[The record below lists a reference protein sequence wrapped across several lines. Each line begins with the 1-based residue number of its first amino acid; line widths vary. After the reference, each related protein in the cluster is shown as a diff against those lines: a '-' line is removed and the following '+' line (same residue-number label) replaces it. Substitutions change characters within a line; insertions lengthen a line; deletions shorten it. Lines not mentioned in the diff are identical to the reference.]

1 MRILPSVVIPAH
13 IRALVRAAA
22 FTALMMTSVTAEAQ
36 LRDSAW
42 TIRGGSYSGIT
53 VPVDFRAA
61 THRSKFWRLSTVR
74 GVPRVI
80 GWNPS
85 RLPVAVAF
93 RRGSGVTHADS
104 AGFWEILKRLEQDL
118 GLKVFVPARLD
129 ADADPE
135 DVIVVDVQRIQ
146 SDGLTFITWS
156 THGSLYDA
164 RVFLRSRATLHDERV
179 VTHEMMHALGF
190 GHTSAWH
197 SVMNPIRSYAGR
209 LSVEDVAYVQLAMA
223 SRASSERDD
232 MWDRLALA
240 VEREHPLP
248 SSSDECEFL
257 NRPLGFLRFPEAC
270 MSFRCSVDGATCAVE
285 RSTAPL
291 PER

>member
-1 MRILPSVVIPAH
+1 M
-13 IRALVRAAA
+13 RALVKLVG
-22 FTALMMTSVTAEAQ
+22 FTALMLTSAPAEAQ

-42 TIRGGSYSGIT
+42 TIRGGSYSGTT
-53 VPVDFRAA
+53 VPIDFSAA

-93 RRGSGVTHADS
+93 RRGSGVTQADS
-104 AGFWEILKRLEQDL
+104 AGFWDILGRLEQDL
-118 GLKVFVPARLD
+118 GMRLFVPARLD
-129 ADADPE
+129 PDADPD
-135 DVIVVDVQRIQ
+135 DVIVVDVQRMQ
-146 SDGLTFITWS
+146 SDGLTFVTWS

-164 RVFLRSRATLHDERV
+164 RVFLRSRATMYDERV

-197 SVMNPIRSYAGR
+197 SVMNPVRSYNGR

-223 SRASSERDD
+223 SRAANERDD

-248 SSSDECEFL
+248 PPNDECEFL
-257 NRPLGFLRFPEAC
+257 KRPLRFPEAC
-270 MSFRCSVDGATCAVE
+270 MSFRCSADGATCAVE
-285 RSTAPL
+285 RSTRPL